1 MSNKLGWYF
10 LLYVLILAGGKGT
23 RLYPLSRAQNPK
35 QFLNIINNKSFLRS
49 TVDRIKCLVSN
60 ENTYVVTNE
69 EYFEKICNELPEIE
83 KCNIFVEP
91 SNKETA
97 TCIGLSA
104 AKLLKQ
110 DKEAIMIVLPSDHY
124 IENEKEFKET
134 LLQAVEIANKK
145 RGLVTIGVQ
154 PTRPE
159 TGYGYIEMGDRIN
172 GDIPTFKVERF
183 LEKPNAEV
191 AKDLLSKGNFLWNSG
206 MFVWRADVFLRE
218 MEKYLAKMYKRLM
231 TIYQAVGTE
240 EESEIIKE
248 QYNQIDGISVDFGIM
263 QKTRK
268 AFVIKCEFV
277 WDDIGNFAA
286 LSRFLSNFRGNNV
299 LGNTFME
306 ESQNCSVFG
315 KDRLIIGFGIKDL
328 IIVDAGDV
336 ILVMDKNKDQEIKHL
351 VNELKE
357 CGETEKYI

>member
-1 MSNKLGWYF
+1 M
-10 LLYVLILAGGKGT
+10 LYVLILAGGKGT

-60 ENTYVVTNE
+60 ENIYVVTNE
-69 EYFEKICNELPEIE
+69 EYFDKICDELPEIKKE
-83 KCNIFVEP
+83 NIFVEP

-104 AKLLKQ
+104 AKLLKL
-110 DKEAIMIVLPSDHY
+110 DKEATMIVLPSDHY
-124 IENEKEFKET
+124 IENEREFKET
-134 LLQAVEIANKK
+134 VLQGVEIANKK

-172 GDIPTFKVERF
+172 ADMPTFRVERF
-183 LEKPNAEV
+183 LEKPNSEV
-191 AKDLLSKGNFLWNSG
+191 AKDLLIKGNFLWNSG
-206 MFVWRADVFLRE
+206 MFVWRADVYLRE
-218 MEKYLAKMYKRLM
+218 MEKYLPKMYKRLM
-231 TIYQAVGTE
+231 TIYQSLETD
-240 EESEIIKE
+240 EESNVIKE
-248 QYNQIDGISVDFGIM
+248 QYNEIDGISVDFGIM

-268 AFVIKCEFV
+268 AFVIKCDFV
-277 WDDIGNFAA
+277 WDDIGTFAA
-286 LSRFLSNFRGNNV
+286 LSRFLNNLRGNNV

-306 ESQNCSVFG
+306 ESENCSVFG

-357 CGETEKYI
+357 SSETEKYI